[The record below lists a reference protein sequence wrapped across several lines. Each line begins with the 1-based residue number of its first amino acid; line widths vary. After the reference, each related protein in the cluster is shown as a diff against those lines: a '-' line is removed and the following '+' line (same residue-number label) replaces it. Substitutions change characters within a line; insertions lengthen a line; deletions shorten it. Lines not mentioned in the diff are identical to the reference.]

1 MNPCEKAKCSDIC
14 LLAPKKDSIGYTCAC
29 PDDKQLSPEGL
40 FCYDKTINPSLIVG
54 TSTSILEI
62 EHVHL
67 GRHKVKEIPLKTKIS
82 RISAVTYNSLTG
94 ILLICILKCFFK
106 LLAIYLILL
115 PGNIIIYDSKSKKLF
130 MYDLTKMK
138 LSDLVTSEI
147 VSLYSLKFD
156 NHGNNLYWCDWTKRT
171 LEVLSLSTI
180 TRSTILN
187 EFDGRVPIA
196 VALVPDK
203 G

>member
-40 FCYDKTINPSLIVG
+40 YCYDKTITPSLIVG

-94 ILLICILKCFFK
+94 ILLIFILKQFLNFK
-106 LLAIYLILL
+106 LYI
-115 PGNIIIYDSKSKKLF
+115 
-130 MYDLTKMK
+130 
-138 LSDLVTSEI
+138 
-147 VSLYSLKFD
+147 
-156 NHGNNLYWCDWTKRT
+156 
-171 LEVLSLSTI
+171 
-180 TRSTILN
+180 
-187 EFDGRVPIA
+187 
-196 VALVPDK
+196 
-203 G
+203 